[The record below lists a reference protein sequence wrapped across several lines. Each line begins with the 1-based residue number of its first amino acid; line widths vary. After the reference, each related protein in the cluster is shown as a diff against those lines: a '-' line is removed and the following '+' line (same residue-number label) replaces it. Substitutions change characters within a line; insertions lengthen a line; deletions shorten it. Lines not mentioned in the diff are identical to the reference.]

1 LATSSTSSSSTGNGF
16 LFNALY
22 LLLLTAWPRIA
33 PRRELLE
40 TLEKRIATWN
50 EDSVLGDAMNK
61 LACLL
66 LFSSLIAPEQYALA
80 VC

>member
-1 LATSSTSSSSTGNGF
+1 
-16 LFNALY
+16 
-22 LLLLTAWPRIA
+22 
-33 PRRELLE
+33 LLE

-66 LFSSLIAPEQYALA
+66 LFSSLIAPEQYALSA